1 MEEKVVKDD
10 IDALSL
16 LIDKRPKKNEMRTV
30 RGDSDKFIHLIQAC
44 LRMKTMAVEVLSTS
58 ATLFQSIQAED
69 IREFKEQYEQEFT
82 QMQANFKDV
91 FQVLSEKNRAQWLA
105 LYLGLLAQ
113 DIDMTDFS
121 DHTIMEGAL
130 GDANAK
136 LSYLHKQSLIAHD
149 RRTFTVPTWASAV
162 IGVLS
167 GLIIICLCAVSVL
180 IYITKK

>member
-121 DHTIMEGAL
+121 D
-130 GDANAK
+130 ANAK